1 MKNES
6 EEVTLAFS
14 VPEEHREAVLR
25 ALEFER
31 NPNEQNANYVCEVM
45 SELYSI
51 KKQLR
56 KQDAIY
62 KRLDEVI
69 KYAIRNNANN
79 FNTKQFF
86 EVKKPLH
93 IGKITNPVEMLS
105 RLMQIFDDP
114 LDFSSC
120 IEFNFNN
127 LRDLMGDEFIIAN
140 ADIISETNYAPA
152 VYMK

>member
-1 MKNES
+1 MKTES

-14 VPEEHREAVLR
+14 VPEEHQEAVLR
-25 ALEFER
+25 AIEFER

-45 SELYSI
+45 PELYSI
-51 KKQLR
+51 KQQLKKQE
-56 KQDAIY
+56 AIY

-79 FNTKQFF
+79 ALTKQFF
-86 EVKKPLH
+86 AVKKPLH
-93 IGKITNPVEMLS
+93 VGKITDPLKMLT
-105 RLMQIFDDP
+105 RLMEIFDNP

-127 LRDLMGDEFIIAN
+127 LRDLMGDEFIMAN